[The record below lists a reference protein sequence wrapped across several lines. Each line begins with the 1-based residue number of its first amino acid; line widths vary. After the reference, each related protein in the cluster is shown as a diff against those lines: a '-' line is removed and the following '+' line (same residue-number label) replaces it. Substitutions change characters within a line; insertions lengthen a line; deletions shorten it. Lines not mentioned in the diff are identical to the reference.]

1 MFEFSEG
8 QLFSQEVRVRWSDTD
23 ASKSIH
29 HTAMLRFFEIAEIEF
44 FRALGFTNYA
54 INELGV
60 DIPRVN
66 VNCDFKAPVQ
76 LDEVLDISV
85 SVENVGS
92 TSARLGYTASNES
105 SVIVAS
111 GSMTFVSVS
120 LDSGRPVPIP
130 ASLREVLELAQR
142 MGDNKTNDN

>member
-44 FRALGFTNYA
+44 FRSLGFTNYA

-76 LDEVLDISV
+76 LDEVLHISV
-85 SVENVGS
+85 SVENVGN
-92 TSARLGYTASNES
+92 TSAKLGYLASNES
-105 SVIVAS
+105 GVIAAS

-130 ASLREVLELAQR
+130 PSLREVLEWAQR
-142 MGDNKTNDN
+142 MWDNKTNDY